1 MRMAGCPGFAAD
13 GSMRRF
19 FPQRARALPVQP
31 PPTVQPTLR
40 IDPDGKPSVLVC
52 LLYYTPHR
60 TGLTL
65 YVQQLAERLAARGHR
80 VTVLCAHHS
89 SATPTGESLENGVRV
104 IRLKPL
110 PFAIS
115 RGMVM
120 PGYPRALVRLMREHD
135 VVSVHTPMMETA
147 LVSLAARLTGRRIVV
162 THHGDLVLPAGALN
176 RLITAALYGFYQFMA
191 SAAPALVC
199 HTADYARHSSYLS
212 PYLEKVEVIPPFVDV
227 PRPDPERVRELR
239 RAWSPEGGPILGFAG
254 RFVEEKRP
262 DLLIHS
268 LEVVNRAFPNARVVF
283 AGQHQIPYES
293 YWPRHQDLVDRYRD
307 QLVFLGVVPS
317 PQEMANFYA
326 ACDLLALPSDTE
338 CFALVQVE
346 AMLCGTPV
354 VMTDTPGGRVP
365 VQLTGMGKLVPR
377 DDWRA
382 LGEAIVEVL
391 RDRARFVKPEA
402 EIRRCFSVEET
413 MGRYEE
419 LFARYAVR
427 TVPETPLPSFTPSAP
442 SNTD

>member
-1 MRMAGCPGFAAD
+1 M
-13 GSMRRF
+13 
-19 FPQRARALPVQP
+19 QRS
-31 PPTVQPTLR
+31 PTLTLSR
-40 IDPDGKPSVLVC
+40 DRERKPSVLLC

-65 YVQQLAERLAARGHR
+65 YVQQLAEGLAARGHR
-80 VTVLCAHHS
+80 VTVLCAHHTS
-89 SATPTGESLENGVRV
+89 ETPVGESLENGVRV
-104 IRLKPL
+104 VRLKTL
-110 PFAIS
+110 PFGIS

-120 PGYPRALVRLMREHD
+120 PGYPRALWRLMREHD
-135 VVSVHTPMMETA
+135 VVSLHTPMMETA

-162 THHGDLVLPAGALN
+162 THHGDLVLPAGFGN
-176 RLITAALYGFYQFMA
+176 RLITAVMYGFYRFMA
-191 SAAPALVC
+191 SAAPAFVC
-199 HTADYARHSSYLS
+199 HTADYARHSSYLR
-212 PYLEKVEVIPPFVDV
+212 PYLERVEVIPPFVDV

-239 RAWSPEGGPILGFAG
+239 RAWSPDGGPILGFAG

-268 LEVVNRAFPNARVVF
+268 LEVVNRTFPNARVVF

-293 YWPRHQDLVDRYRD
+293 FWPRYQWLVDRYRD

-365 VQLTGMGKLVPR
+365 VQLTGMGKIVPR
-377 DDWRA
+377 DDWQA
-382 LGEAIVEVL
+382 LGEAIVEIL
-391 RDRARFVKPEA
+391 RDRPRFLKPEA
-402 EIRRCFSVEET
+402 EIRRHFSVEET

-419 LFARYAVR
+419 LFARWAAR
-427 TVPETPLPSFTPSAP
+427 AVPEVPLPNLTPSAP

>member
-1 MRMAGCPGFAAD
+1 MASD
-13 GSMRRF
+13 
-19 FPQRARALPVQP
+19 Q
-31 PPTVQPTLR
+31 
-40 IDPDGKPSVLVC
+40 DGKLKILIC
-52 LLYYTPHR
+52 LLYYRPHR

-80 VTVLCAHHS
+80 VTVLCARHS
-89 SATPTGESLENGVRV
+89 EATPLGSSWENGVRV
-104 IRLKPL
+104 VRLWPL

-115 RGMVM
+115 RGMVL
-120 PGYPRALVRLMREHD
+120 PGYPRALFHLLREHD
-135 VVSVHTPMMETA
+135 VVSVHTPLMETA
-147 LVSLAARLTGRRIVV
+147 LISLAARLAGRRIVV

-176 RLITAALYGFYQFMA
+176 RLITAILYGSYRFLA

-199 HTADYARHSSYLS
+199 HTLDYARHSSYLA
-212 PYLEKVEVIPPFVDV
+212 PYLDKVVVIPPFIDV
-227 PRPDPERVRELR
+227 PQPDPERVRSLR
-239 RAWSPEGGPILGFAG
+239 REWSPDGGPILGFAG

-268 LEVVNRAFPNARVVF
+268 LEVINRDFPQARIVF

-293 YWPRHQDLVDRYRD
+293 YWPRHQPLVDRFRD
-307 QLVFLGVVPS
+307 QLVFLGVVPT
-317 PQEMANFYA
+317 PQDMADFYA

-377 DDWRA
+377 NDWQA
-382 LGEAIVEVL
+382 LGEGIVEVL
-391 RDRARFVKPEA
+391 RDRDRFLRPAA
-402 EIRRCFSVEET
+402 EIARHFSVEET
-413 MGRYEE
+413 VSRYEQ
-419 LFARYAVR
+419 LFRMYAVR
-427 TVPETPLPSFTPSAP
+427 LGEEGPLPALTSSAP

>member
-1 MRMAGCPGFAAD
+1 MQ
-13 GSMRRF
+13 
-19 FPQRARALPVQP
+19 PQ
-31 PPTVQPTLR
+31 
-40 IDPDGKPSVLVC
+40 KPAVLVC

-89 SATPTGESLENGVRV
+89 PRTPLGESSENGVRV
-104 IRLKPL
+104 VRLKPL
-110 PFAIS
+110 PIAIS

-120 PGYPRALVRLMREHD
+120 PGYPRAILRLLREHD
-135 VVSVHTPMMETA
+135 VVSLHTPMLETA

-162 THHGDLVLPAGALN
+162 THHGDLVLPAGVRN
-176 RLITAALYGFYQFMA
+176 RLITAAMYGLYRFMA

-199 HTADYARHSSYLS
+199 HTEDYARHSRYLS
-212 PYLEKVEVIPPFVDV
+212 PYLEKVVVIPPFVDV
-227 PRPDPERVRELR
+227 PRPDPQRVRELR
-239 RAWSPEGGPILGFAG
+239 RAWSPDGGPILGFAG

-268 LEVVNRAFPNARVVF
+268 LEVVNRTFPNARVVF

-293 YWPRHQDLVDRYRD
+293 YWPRHQWLVDRYRE
-307 QLVFLGVVPS
+307 QLVFLGVVPT
-317 PQEMANFYA
+317 PQEMADFYA
-326 ACDLLALPSDTE
+326 ACDLVALPSDTE

-365 VQLTGMGKLVPR
+365 VELTGMGRIVPC
-377 DDWRA
+377 DDWQA
-382 LGEAIVEVL
+382 LGEAIVEIL
-391 RDRARFVKPEA
+391 QNRSRFLKPAA
-402 EIRRCFSVEET
+402 EIRKHFSAEET
-413 MGRYEE
+413 MARYEQ
-419 LFARYAVR
+419 LFARYAARGAVD
-427 TVPETPLPSFTPSAP
+427 VSLPSLTPSAP
-442 SNTD
+442 SDTD